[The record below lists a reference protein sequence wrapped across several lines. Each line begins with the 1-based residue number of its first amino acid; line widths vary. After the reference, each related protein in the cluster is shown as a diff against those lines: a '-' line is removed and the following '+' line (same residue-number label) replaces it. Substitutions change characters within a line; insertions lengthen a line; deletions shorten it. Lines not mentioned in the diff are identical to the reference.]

1 MPLAMRSEIMRTMA
15 LFCGSWGRSRGMGRV
30 SSRYSRMASCSEGT
44 LRQGEG
50 LGSLDQRGEASKL
63 PFCNVWYH
71 HHSLLSWSAIK
82 VLWGPCWTWV
92 PTCSTFL
99 SPSLYHILNGPYY
112 AWSLVHQ
119 EEMSGLPPPS
129 PLLTD
134 WPMVIPSIFS
144 AGTCFMGFRV

>member
-71 HHSLLSWSAIK
+71 HSLSLLSWSAIRSFGD
-82 VLWGPCWTWV
+82 LAGLGSPHAQPSSLLPSTIYLMV
-92 PTCSTFL
+92 PTMLGPLYIRKRCKACHPQAL
-99 SPSLYHILNGPYY
+99 YSLTGQ
-112 AWSLVHQ
+112 W
-119 EEMSGLPPPS
+119 
-129 PLLTD
+129 
-134 WPMVIPSIFS
+134 
-144 AGTCFMGFRV
+144 